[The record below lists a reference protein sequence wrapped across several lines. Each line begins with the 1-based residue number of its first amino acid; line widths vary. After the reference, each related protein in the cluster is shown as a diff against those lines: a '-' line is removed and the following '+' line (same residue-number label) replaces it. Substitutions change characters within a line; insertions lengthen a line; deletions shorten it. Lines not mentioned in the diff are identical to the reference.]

1 MNVARVFVVS
11 PFITIDS
18 STTSE
23 SAPIVKY
30 FFLYSAEFGFPVHE
44 NLLKSIISRG
54 ILTFLNFCFKGSW
67 PNEQITLW

>member
-1 MNVARVFVVS
+1 MNVARLFVVS

-23 SAPIVKY
+23 KY

-44 NLLKSIISRG
+44 NLLKSIISRA